1 MDPKHNCH
9 KFTKKLHWQ
18 TINFFNFLCFGQ
30 VICRKFN
37 ILKCHTIVA
46 EPEKAV
52 TVVIDTFC
60 HVSDIDLDTQSING
74 L

>member
-1 MDPKHNCH
+1 MDPKHNSH

-18 TINFFNFLCFGQ
+18 TINFSNFLCFGQ
-30 VICRKFN
+30 VNVENFD

-52 TVVIDTFC
+52 TVVIDAFK
-60 HVSDIDLDTQSING
+60 
-74 L
+74 

>member
-1 MDPKHNCH
+1 MSSQKNYIDR
-9 KFTKKLHWQ
+9 Q
-18 TINFFNFLCFGQ
+18 INFFLCFGQ

-52 TVVIDTFC
+52 TVVIDAFQIIC
-60 HVSDIDLDTQSING
+60 HVSATDLDTQYTNG